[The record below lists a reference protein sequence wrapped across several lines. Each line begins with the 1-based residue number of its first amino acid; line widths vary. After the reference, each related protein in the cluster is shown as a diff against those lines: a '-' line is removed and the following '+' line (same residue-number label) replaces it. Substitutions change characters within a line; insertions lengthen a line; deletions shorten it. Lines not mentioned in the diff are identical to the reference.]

1 MTLPFLLAS
10 LLPGLATGE
19 TAQIRDAHTGLAITG
34 ELLLTHAD
42 GRGRTVTA
50 GLDALPAD
58 VVGISAP
65 GYRTL
70 TLTAQPAP
78 SPSQTYLL
86 TPIQLPAPTEVAPDR
101 LRLTGHV
108 IDAATATP
116 VAGARIEWLGHT
128 TRSAADGAYLLDLP
142 LPPSTAPHATAILT
156 VEHPEHPRWQQPRR
170 LDAGVERR
178 LTIALGVEPGP
189 EHRWQAGS
197 RAPEPLPDRQDIPE
211 TPDTTPDPATP
222 PASIRVGF
230 ADAACSVPCCTNS
243 CTHVCT
249 MDFETYVRRGL
260 DDEWIASWPAAS
272 LTAGAVA
279 YRAYGAWRQANPIRP
294 TFDICS
300 NACCQ
305 VNDADTAAS
314 TDAAVAA
321 TSGILLTRN
330 GTRFAAEYSA
340 ENNSWDDPNDGLSC
354 TNTDL
359 SCGDGYAGSPAT
371 GWPCLADPVG
381 SGWGCF
387 GHGRGMSQW
396 GTRGWALAGWRWP
409 QIVDHYYN
417 ASGAG
422 SGLRTARM
430 TSPVT
435 AAAPELPSTTVSP
448 GSLLTLSLPV
458 SHHGGTPLPRVL
470 HQTLLRRDGSDWP
483 DPERD
488 RLHTLAT
495 GSSLLPRE
503 HRVPAELAA
512 GPITLLNRLWLDA
525 DADGR
530 VSSADLL
537 LLERSDP
544 GLLTILAPDRLLAS
558 GFEAQR

>member
-1 MTLPFLLAS
+1 MTLPLLLAS
-10 LLPGLATGE
+10 LLPGLAASD
-19 TAQIRDAHTGLAITG
+19 TARVRDAHSGLAIHGT
-34 ELLLTHAD
+34 LTLTHAD
-42 GRGRTVTA
+42 GQIRTVTA
-50 GLDALPAD
+50 GPEPWPAD
-58 VVGISAP
+58 VVAIAAP

-70 TLTAQPAP
+70 TLSARPTVDP
-78 SPSQTYLL
+78 SHTILL
-86 TPIQLPAPTEVAPDR
+86 TPLHTPPPTEVAPDR

-108 IDAATATP
+108 IDADTATP
-116 VAGARIEWLGHT
+116 VAGARIEWLGYT
-128 TRSAADGAYLLDLP
+128 THSAADGRYALDLP
-142 LPPSTAPHATAILT
+142 LPPSTTPHATAVLT

-178 LTIALGVEPGP
+178 LPIALGVEPGP

-197 RAPEPLPDRQDIPE
+197 HAPEPLPEATGAAPN
-211 TPDTTPDPATP
+211 PATP

-230 ADAACSVPCCTNS
+230 ADAACSVPCCTGS

-294 TFDICS
+294 NFDICS

-314 TDAAVAA
+314 ADAAVAA
-321 TSGILLTRN
+321 TSGILLTR
-330 GTRFAAEYSA
+330 GGSRFAAEYSA
-340 ENNSWDDPNDGLSC
+340 ENNSWDDPGDGLSC

-359 SCGDGYAGSPAT
+359 SCGNGFAGSPAT

-409 QIVDHYYN
+409 AIVDHYYN

-430 TSPVT
+430 SSPVSAT
-435 AAAPELPSTTVSP
+435 APQPTSATVSP

-458 SHHGGTPLPRVL
+458 THHGGTALPRVL
-470 HQTLLRRDGSDWP
+470 HQTLLRRDSTDWP

-488 RLHTLAT
+488 RLHTLAA
-495 GSSLLPRE
+495 GSGLLPRE

-512 GPITLLNRLWLDA
+512 GPITLLNRLWLDI

-544 GLLTILAPDRLLAS
+544 GLLSIQPADRLHTS
-558 GFEAQR
+558 GFEAQP